1 LATGIIGG
9 IAVGAC
15 PAETAPVPANG
26 IAATPG
32 LVEGA
37 APRALTRH

>member
-1 LATGIIGG
+1 
-9 IAVGAC
+9 
-15 PAETAPVPANG
+15 VPANG